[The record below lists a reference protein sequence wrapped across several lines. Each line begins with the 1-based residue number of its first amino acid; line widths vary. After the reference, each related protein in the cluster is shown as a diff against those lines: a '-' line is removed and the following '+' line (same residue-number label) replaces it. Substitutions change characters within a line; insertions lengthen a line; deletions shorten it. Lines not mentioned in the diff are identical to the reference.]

1 MTDPTGGDAFP
12 GHGEPGMTIRD
23 WYAGMILQGLVA
35 HSGIRTQKR
44 MRMADARLVMD
55 MADAMMTVREGRA
68 DDE

>member
-1 MTDPTGGDAFP
+1 MTYPTGGDAFP

-23 WYAGMILQGLVA
+23 WYSGMILQGLIA